1 MDNPLPETT
10 QVEAAQDP
18 VTAKPSSSRTRRLW
32 WLLAI
37 SVPLCIWLGW
47 LAAMNSSLVAD
58 YERLRDERAA
68 IGAELEEIR
77 HRNHQLEVDL
87 LVAQESVADGQAT
100 IAEMEQQVFRLQQDI
115 AQYKGAL
122 APNAM
127 THGIRIQA
135 FELQGT
141 DVPGVFRYKVMVTR
155 VGNES
160 DTVDA
165 DLYIQVHGKM
175 NGKTVQLS
183 LADLTNGRSQSLAL
197 NFRYFQVV
205 PANGSEAELMLPAGF
220 VPESVH
226 LTAEQN
232 GKKVLEQA
240 MEWTETGVGS

>member
-1 MDNPLPETT
+1 MDKPLPETT
-10 QVEAAQDP
+10 QLETGPEA
-18 VTAKPSSSRTRRLW
+18 VGAKPAPSRPRRFWL
-32 WLLAI
+32 LLAI

-47 LAAMNSSLVAD
+47 LAAMNSSQMAD

-68 IGAELEEIR
+68 IGVELEEIH
-77 HRNHQLEVDL
+77 HRNQQLEVDL

-100 IAEMEQQVFRLQQDI
+100 IAEMEQQVFRLQQDV

-122 APNAM
+122 APKAM
-127 THGIRIQA
+127 AHGIRIQA

-160 DTVDA
+160 DTVEA

-175 NGKTVQLS
+175 DGKNVQLS
-183 LADLTNGRSQSLAL
+183 LADLTNGRSQSLTL

-205 PANGSEAELMLPAGF
+205 PANGSEAELMLPIGF
-220 VPESVH
+220 APESVH

-232 GKKVLEQA
+232 GKPVLEQI